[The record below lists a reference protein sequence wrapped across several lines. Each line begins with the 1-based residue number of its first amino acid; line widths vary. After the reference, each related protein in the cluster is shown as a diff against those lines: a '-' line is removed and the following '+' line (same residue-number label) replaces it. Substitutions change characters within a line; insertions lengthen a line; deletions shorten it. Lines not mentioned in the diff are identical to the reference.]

1 MNSPNHHPS
10 GPPAAAPA
18 GPKPKTE
25 NLRIASIRE
34 VSTPA
39 QVQDELQLSVEAAR
53 TTETARRQIQAL
65 LHGGDDR
72 LLAIV
77 GPCSIHDPAA
87 ALDYARRLLPL
98 RSQFGGQLHIVMRVY
113 FEKPRTTVGWKG
125 LINDP
130 HLDDS
135 YDIDSGLRLA
145 RKLLLDLAELGMPA
159 GVEFLDILTPQ
170 YVADLVSWGAIGAR
184 TTESQLH
191 REMAS
196 GLSCPVGFKNGTDGS
211 VKVAVDAVMSARN
224 PHRFLS
230 LTRGGE
236 MAIFETRGNTDTHVI
251 LRGGSTGTNYDASS
265 VEAACAA
272 MAKAGM
278 QPHVMIDF
286 SHANSAKQHKRQL
299 AVAQDVGHQI
309 AGGDRRIIGVMV
321 ESHLVEGR
329 QELGPRDRMVYGQSV
344 TDACIGWDDTV
355 ELLRGLAGHVAQRQA
370 RLAKSA

>member
-1 MNSPNHHPS
+1 MSMTMNSPNPARPPS
-10 GPPAAAPA
+10 
-18 GPKPKTE
+18 KPITE
-25 NLRIASIRE
+25 NLRIASIRA

-39 QVQDELQLSVEAAR
+39 QVQSELQLSVPAAQTIEAAR
-53 TTETARRQIQAL
+53 QEIQAL

-72 LLAIV
+72 LLVIV

-98 RSQFGGQLHIVMRVY
+98 RSQLHRQLHLVMRVY

-130 HLDDS
+130 HLNDS

-236 MAIFETRGNTDTHVI
+236 MAIFETRGNADTHVI
-251 LRGGSTGTNYDASS
+251 LRGGSTGTNYDAKS

-272 MAKAGM
+272 LTKASI
-278 QPHVMIDF
+278 QPHLMIDF

-299 AVAQDVGHQI
+299 AVAQDVGGQI
-309 AGGDRRIIGVMV
+309 AAGESRIIGVMV

-329 QELGPRDRMVYGQSV
+329 QEIGPRQSMVYGQSV

-355 ELLRGLAGHVAQRQA
+355 ELLRSLAGDVAQRQA